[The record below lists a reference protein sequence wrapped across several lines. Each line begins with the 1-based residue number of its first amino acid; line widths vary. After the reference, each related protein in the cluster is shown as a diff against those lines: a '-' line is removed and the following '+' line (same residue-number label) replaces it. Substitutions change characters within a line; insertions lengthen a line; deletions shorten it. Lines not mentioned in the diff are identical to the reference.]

1 MAQASEASFA
11 DEMTMKGKD
20 TNGAGRLGGE
30 PHVHKGNPRRA
41 HGAAQGHSKA
51 SVESSGQGGTLV
63 GGDRRGSK
71 TDLAGSLMERI
82 RTNAVEIV
90 LGFLVLGAMIYQ
102 SRIAQ
107 SRSASAPEVARII
120 SRMDSMVTAYMAD
133 SDTLKTELR
142 KLVHKPSKEEK

>member
-1 MAQASEASFA
+1 
-11 DEMTMKGKD
+11 
-20 TNGAGRLGGE
+20 
-30 PHVHKGNPRRA
+30 
-41 HGAAQGHSKA
+41 
-51 SVESSGQGGTLV
+51 
-63 GGDRRGSK
+63 
-71 TDLAGSLMERI
+71 MERI